1 MKVKK
6 EMFDLLSLLKVFDA
20 NFVSDADCV
29 QLQGLDVN
37 SPSGV
42 AGAVRALLLPEFQT
56 YTKAAQD
63 RLTNLL
69 RMFLA
74 DPSESFG
81 TLFERVELVFD
92 DEITDRRAFMA
103 ALLAAIEGAES

>member
-20 NFVSDADCV
+20 NFVNDADCV

-42 AGAVRALLLPEFQT
+42 ASAVRALLLPEFHT

-69 RMFLA
+69 RILIA
-74 DPSESFG
+74 DPSENFG
-81 TLFERVELVFD
+81 ALFERVELLFD

-103 ALLAAIEGAES
+103 ALLAEIEGA